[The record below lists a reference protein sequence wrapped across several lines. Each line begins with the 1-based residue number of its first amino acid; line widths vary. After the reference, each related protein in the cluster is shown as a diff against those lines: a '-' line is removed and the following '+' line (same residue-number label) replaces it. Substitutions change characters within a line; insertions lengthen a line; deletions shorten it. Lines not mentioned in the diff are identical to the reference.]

1 MLLAT
6 NMPNDSMTAAGVTV
20 CNLCHSKTA
29 RQVPRQVIRAREK
42 MMDKGTI
49 IPRKFLSAERRLKNS
64 INGIKTNLEDIVY
77 TQLHVH
83 WSLCYTNNLFTI
95 DSFVHFMH
103 T

>member
-1 MLLAT
+1 
-6 NMPNDSMTAAGVTV
+6 MPNDSTTAGGVTV

-29 RQVPRQVIRAREK
+29 RQVPRQVIRAGGE
-42 MMDKGTI
+42 MMDNGTI
-49 IPRKFLSAERRLKNS
+49 IPRKFLSAERRLKNN
-64 INGIKTNLEDIVY
+64 INGIKTKSADIVY

-83 WSLCYTNNLFTI
+83 WSLCYMNDLFTI